1 MIKNMEHYL
10 GFNDLRFR
18 LIGTPL
24 IGFFMPFL
32 FFNRGWKDWPDLLLG
47 SWIISIFM
55 TILYWEGARRIT
67 AWSRKRHPEFSKTG
81 KRIIQTV
88 VVVISYAIAID
99 FLTGITLMKWLMP
112 PDCVPPSGLA
122 GTYLLILFILAVYE
136 AVFLY
141 DQWKNALLE
150 QERVRR
156 EHVRS
161 QLEGLRSQVNPH
173 FLFNSLN
180 TLMSIIPDD
189 SQLAVS
195 YLQRLSKVFR
205 YVLENRDEQLIAL
218 ETELDFIEHYVFLQK
233 ERFRENLKVRMEVPE
248 NLKNLKIVPLSL
260 QILFENA
267 IKHNIVSEK
276 KPLTI
281 EVFARDAK
289 LVVRNNLQR
298 KSQVMDSTKFGLDN
312 IRRRYHFFT
321 EETVDVQEDAQ
332 YFTVAIPLLPAP
344 QPPKGE

>member
-1 MIKNMEHYL
+1 MATSIRYYL
-10 GFNDLRFR
+10 GFNDLYFR

-32 FFNRGWKDWPDLLLG
+32 FFNRGWKDWPDLLIS
-47 SWIISIFM
+47 SWLVSAM
-55 TILYWEGARRIT
+55 MSVLYWEGARRIIVLF
-67 AWSRKRHPEFSKTG
+67 RKRHPEFSKTG

-88 VVVISYAIAID
+88 VVVMCYAIAID
-99 FLTGITLMKWLMP
+99 FFTGITLMKWLMP

-136 AVFLY
+136 AIFLY

-150 QERVRR
+150 QERVKQ

-218 ETELDFIEHYVFLQK
+218 ETELDFIEHYIFLQK
-233 ERFRENLKVRMEVPE
+233 ERFRENLRISIELPE
-248 NLKNLKIVPLSL
+248 NVKNLRIIPLSL

-276 KPLTI
+276 KPLSV
-281 EVFARDAK
+281 EVFVRGNK

-298 KSQVMDSTKFGLDN
+298 KSQVMDSTKFGIEN
-312 IRRRYHFFT
+312 IRNRYRFFT
-321 EETVDVQEDAQ
+321 EETVEVQEDAQ
-332 YFTVAIPLLPAP
+332 HFTVAIPLLPAP
-344 QPPKGE
+344 SPL

>member
-1 MIKNMEHYL
+1 MEHYL

-32 FFNRGWKDWPDLLLG
+32 FFNRTWADWPDLLVG
-47 SWIISIFM
+47 SWIISTM
-55 TILYWEGARRIT
+55 MSVLYWEGARRIIVLF
-67 AWSRKRHPEFSKTG
+67 RKRHPEFSKTG
-81 KRIIQTV
+81 KRIIQTTV
-88 VVVISYAIAID
+88 VVMAYALSVD

-122 GTYLLILFILAVYE
+122 GTYLLILFILAIYE

-233 ERFRENLKVRMEVPE
+233 ERFRENLKVSMEIPK

-276 KPLTI
+276 KPLTV
-281 EVFARDAK
+281 EVFVHDAK

-321 EETVDVQEDAQ
+321 EETVDVQEDTQ
-332 YFTVAIPLLPAP
+332 YFTVAIPLLPITNN
-344 QPPKGE
+344 Q

>member
-1 MIKNMEHYL
+1 MTINIKYYL
-10 GFNDLRFR
+10 RFNDLYFR

-67 AWSRKRHPEFSKTG
+67 AFFRKRNPEFSKTG
-81 KRIIQTV
+81 KRIMLTV
-88 VVVISYAIAID
+88 VVVMSYAVAID
-99 FLTGITLMKWLMP
+99 FFTGITLMRWLMP

-122 GTYLLILFILAVYE
+122 GTYLLILFILAIYE
-136 AVFLY
+136 AVYLY

-150 QERVRR
+150 QERVKQ

-218 ETELDFIEHYVFLQK
+218 ETELDFIEHYIFLQK
-233 ERFRENLKVRMEVPE
+233 ERFRENLRVNITLAE
-248 NLKNLKIVPLSL
+248 NLKSLKTIPLSL

-276 KPLTI
+276 RPLTI
-281 EVFARDAK
+281 EVFARGNK

-298 KSQVMDSTKFGLDN
+298 KSRVLDSTKFGLDN
-312 IRRRYHFFT
+312 IRNRYRFFT
-321 EETVDVQEDAQ
+321 AETVEVQEDAQ
-332 YFTVAIPLLPAP
+332 YFTVAIPLLPITNNL
-344 QPPKGE
+344 

>member
-1 MIKNMEHYL
+1 MATNIKYYL
-10 GFNDLRFR
+10 RFNDLYFR

-32 FFNRGWKDWPDLLLG
+32 FFNRGWKDWPDLLIG
-47 SWIISIFM
+47 SWVISIFM

-88 VVVISYAIAID
+88 VVVMSYAIAID
-99 FLTGITLMKWLMP
+99 FFTGITLMKWLMP

-141 DQWKNALLE
+141 DQWKTALLE
-150 QERVRR
+150 QERVKQ

-205 YVLENRDEQLIAL
+205 YVLENRDEQLISL
-218 ETELDFIEHYVFLQK
+218 ETELDFIENYIFLQK
-233 ERFRENLKVRMEVPE
+233 ERFRENLRITMDVPD
-248 NLKNLKIVPLSL
+248 NLKSLKIVPLSL

-276 KPLTI
+276 KPLTV
-281 EVFARDAK
+281 EVFVRDDK
-289 LVVRNNLQR
+289 IVVRNNLQR

-312 IRRRYHFFT
+312 IRNRYHFFT
-321 EETVDVQEDAQ
+321 EATVDVQEDAQ
-332 YFTVAIPLLPAP
+332 YFTVAIPLL
-344 QPPKGE
+344 KV